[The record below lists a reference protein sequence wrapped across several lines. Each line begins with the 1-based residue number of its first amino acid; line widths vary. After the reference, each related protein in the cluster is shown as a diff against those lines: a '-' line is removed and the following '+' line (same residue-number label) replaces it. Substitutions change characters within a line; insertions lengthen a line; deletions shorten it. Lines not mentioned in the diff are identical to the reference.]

1 MGMKAWGVVAA
12 FLSVAGFISGAALA
26 NGLNQQEHKLM
37 IHRIE
42 SLERQA
48 ISDRKVNSERNE
60 KLMDKLNL
68 IHAIQ
73 SQSEK
78 YEDE

>member
-1 MGMKAWGVVAA
+1 MLDNIGMKAWGVIAA

-37 IHRIE
+37 IHRIKTLE
-42 SLERQA
+42 DDKKITREKLER
-48 ISDRKVNSERNE
+48 IIE
-60 KLMDKLNL
+60 KLNL
-68 IHAIQ
+68 IHAM
-73 SQSEK
+73 QSER

>member
-1 MGMKAWGVVAA
+1 MGMKAWGTIAA

-37 IHRIE
+37 IHRIQALE
-42 SLERQA
+42 EENQVTRDKLER
-48 ISDRKVNSERNE
+48 IIE
-60 KLMDKLNL
+60 KLNL
-68 IHAIQ
+68 IHAM
-73 SQSEK
+73 QSEK